1 MSTLASSSFLKF
13 AGPVITDE
21 MANAVRD
28 TLLSGWLTSGPRVA
42 AFEAAL
48 SDYHG
53 GRPTRVFTSATAAM
67 EVAFEVCGIGPGDEI
82 ITSAM
87 TFFSVGNMIEKT
99 GATTVFVDC
108 DLTTRNI
115 KLDQVER
122 AITPHTKAIV
132 PTHMSG
138 LPCEMDRLYNMAQK
152 HGLRVIE
159 DAALAIGSSWQ
170 GKRIGA
176 FGDIATF
183 SFHPNKNMTTIEG
196 GAAVFADEAE
206 ARRAEVLRFH
216 GISRLADGTRDV
228 TVAGGK
234 FNMSDV
240 SARLGLGQLAMLDTW
255 NTHRRHLAHTYM
267 TLLGPIADEFGIVL
281 PAPAYPNEPTGHSWN
296 MYCVLLPFT
305 KPWQS
310 RLTRKQFI
318 DAMHAQGIGIGISYE
333 AMHLTSLFRSKG
345 HRDGEH
351 PNAERIARQTVT
363 LPLHAAMTETDV
375 ARVVKAL
382 ISFLAKA

>member
-1 MSTLASSSFLKF
+1 MSALPFLKF

-21 MANAVRD
+21 MADAVRD
-28 TLLSGWLTSGPRVA
+28 TIISGWLTSGPQVS

-48 SDYHG
+48 SNYHG

-67 EVAFEVCGIGPGDEI
+67 EVAFEVCGIGPGDEV

-87 TFFSVGNMIEKT
+87 TFFSVGNMIEKV

-108 DLTTRNI
+108 DLITRN
-115 KLDQVER
+115 LNFDQVEA
-122 AITPHTKAIV
+122 AITPRTKAIV

-138 LPCEMDRLYNMAQK
+138 LPCDMDRLYDIAKK

-206 ARRAEVLRFH
+206 AKRAEVLRFH
-216 GISRLADGTRDV
+216 GITRLADGMRDV
-228 TVAGGK
+228 SVAGGK

-240 SARLGLGQLAMLDTW
+240 SARLGLAQLAMLDTW
-255 NTHRRHLAHTYM
+255 NAHRQSLAHVYTV
-267 TLLGPIADEFGIVL
+267 LLTPLADEFGIVL
-281 PAPAYPNEPTGHSWN
+281 PSPAHPNEPTGHSWN
-296 MYCVLLPFT
+296 MFCVLLPFD

-310 RLTRKQFI
+310 QLTRKQFI

-333 AMHLTSLFRSKG
+333 AMHLTSLFRGKG

-351 PNAERIARQTVT
+351 PNAERIAQQTAT
-363 LPLHAAMTETDV
+363 LPLHAAMTEADV
-375 ARVVKAL
+375 VRVEQAL